1 MTLRCHPVWK
11 IGHTIPDGLNNLM
24 DTGMTVEQTPPE
36 HLSRR
41 ERAREAATLIATAI
55 ARLHSTLP
63 GDSAVPLGFSAP
75 ERLHTNPSQPG
86 V

>member
-1 MTLRCHPVWK
+1 MAVEPTL
-11 IGHTIPDGLNNLM
+11 
-24 DTGMTVEQTPPE
+24 PE

-41 ERAREAATLIATAI
+41 DRAREAATLLATAI

-63 GDSAVPLGFSAP
+63 GERAVPLGFSAP

-86 V
+86 VKR